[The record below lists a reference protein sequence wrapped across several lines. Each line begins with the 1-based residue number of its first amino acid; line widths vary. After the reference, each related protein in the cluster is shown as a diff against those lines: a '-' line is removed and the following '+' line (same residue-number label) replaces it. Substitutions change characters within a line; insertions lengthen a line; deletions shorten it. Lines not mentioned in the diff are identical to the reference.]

1 MVIKHR
7 TIATIFGASLI
18 ALSSAVTTSAQTAD
32 AEASY
37 AALLE
42 QIDNLKLTIAQRE
55 VYLATQ
61 QEKIDSLNGQ
71 IESSDD
77 LAATINPMLEK
88 MATAIENEIKTD
100 IPFKIGE
107 RFARL
112 DKLKED
118 LASPDVRPSD
128 KMRRALQIYD
138 IEVGYG
144 ISLEA
149 YGGNHPKTP
158 GARYAAC
165 EADVESEACGLSKNL
180 TAALAGGRTL
190 RDIRDE
196 IFDGDYLR
204 YGRLALSYMN
214 ADGTSAMRYDPE
226 TKDWVDLNAAQALE
240 LRRGLRTARGE
251 AAPAVVRAPV
261 YVTN

>member
-18 ALSSAVTTSAQTAD
+18 ALSSAVAVSAQTAD
-32 AEASY
+32 AEVRY

-61 QEKIDSLNGQ
+61 QEKIDSLNAQ
-71 IESSDD
+71 IEKSGD
-77 LAATINPMLEK
+77 LAATIDPMLEK

-118 LASPDVRPSD
+118 LASPEVRPSD

-149 YGGNHPKTP
+149 YGGNHPVTP

-165 EADVESEACGLSKNL
+165 EADVDSAACGLSENL
-180 TAALAGGRTL
+180 QSALNGGRTL

-226 TKDWVDLNAAQALE
+226 SKEWVELNAAQALE